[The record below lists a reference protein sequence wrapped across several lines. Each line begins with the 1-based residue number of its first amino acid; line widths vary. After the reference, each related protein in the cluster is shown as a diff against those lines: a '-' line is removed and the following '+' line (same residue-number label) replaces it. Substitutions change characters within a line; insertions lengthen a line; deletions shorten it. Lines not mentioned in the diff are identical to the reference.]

1 MANNIANHLIITAN
15 SNEELTNFLSFIQH
29 DEIIDG
35 EVSVIDFNKIL
46 PRPKELDDTEESS
59 TTDLC
64 IYYYLITD
72 NKEHLISSVISNRS
86 FSKEKI
92 LKISKDRLNEM
103 FKIGK
108 KYFENYIK
116 YGATTWYQWCISNW
130 GSKWNA
136 YDSYIVEKGDCCA
149 AIRFF
154 TAWSGVP
161 NIINKLTEMF
171 PTFTFEYKYADEDM
185 GYNCG
190 ECYGNNGE
198 FSFNTFVD
206 GSDEAMET
214 YIYCWDY
221 DIEDFYKD
229 ENGVWH
235 NILFEE

>member
-15 SNEELTNFLSFIQH
+15 SNEELTNFLSFIKH
-29 DEIIDG
+29 DKIIDG

-46 PRPKELDDTEESS
+46 PMPIELNETEESS
-59 TTDLC
+59 LTTSSVQ
-64 IYYYLITD
+64 YYLENS
-72 NKEHLISSVISNRS
+72 NKKHLTSIILGNHFYSQKIKDYSN
-86 FSKEKI
+86 EK
-92 LKISKDRLNEM
+92 KDEM
-103 FKIGK
+103 MLIGE
-108 KYFENYIK
+108 KYFNNFLK
-116 YGATTWYQWCISNW
+116 YGAINWYRWCILNW

-136 YDSYIVEKGDCCA
+136 YDSYITEQGDCCA
-149 AIRFF
+149 AIKFF

-198 FSFNTFVD
+198 FSFNTFVG

-214 YIYCWDY
+214 YIHCWDY
-221 DIEDFYKD
+221 DMEDFYKD